1 MLHELQHEHE
11 KLAKA
16 CQGMGDQQVQDC
28 KERSRQATELEREL
42 TAVKEAKASL
52 SRKLTA
58 VEAERANLRRELKGF
73 KEEKAKLRSSA
84 HAPKEETTKI
94 FSCQRELTA
103 SKEEITKLRAL
114 ISGMPETRQ
123 HGRHSDHHGDRH
135 YDRHGGRH
143 GGRYKCGDRG
153 QGHWHSGSHWANPF
167 GYSFGNALE
176 DLSKVWDD
184 AVKGW
189 DA

>member
-16 CQGMGDQQVQDC
+16 YQSMGDQQVQDA
-28 KERSRQATELEREL
+28 KEGSRRASELER
-42 TAVKEAKASL
+42 
-52 SRKLTA
+52 
-58 VEAERANLRRELKGF
+58 
-73 KEEKAKLRSSA
+73 
-84 HAPKEETTKI
+84 
-94 FSCQRELTA
+94 
-103 SKEEITKLRAL
+103 EITKLRAV
-114 ISGMPETRQ
+114 ISGMPGTSQ
-123 HGRHSDHHGDRH
+123 HGRHGNHHGDRH
-135 YDRHGGRH
+135 NDRHGGRH

-153 QGHWHSGSHWANPF
+153 QGHWHSGSHWNPF

-184 AVKGW
+184 AVNGW